1 LNQQINNQNYSLV
14 EESMTIQKVFDSFS
28 AAVADIHE
36 GSTVFIGNFAGPGGT
51 PFFLIRA
58 LAQTGVKNLT
68 IVANTA
74 GGTGL
79 TLDYDDHRILFQNH
93 QVKKVIASFPF
104 STSPKRPT
112 EAEKQ
117 ILAGEVKLEM
127 VPQGTLA
134 ERIRAGGAGIAAFYT
149 PTGPG
154 TVIEEGKEKRYFNGR
169 AHLLEYGLRADFAL
183 VRAWKADQV
192 GNLIFRGTQRQF
204 NPMMAMGADVT
215 IAEVDEIVEAG
226 AINPNHVIVP
236 GIYVKRIVKVTE
248 TTPFPRHLEAGD
260 FSSQGGYAHG

>member
-1 LNQQINNQNYSLV
+1 MAIN
-14 EESMTIQKVFDSFS
+14 KVFGSFEE
-28 AAVADIHE
+28 AVSDVKD
-36 GSTVFIGNFAGPGGT
+36 GSVIFIGNFAGPGGT
-51 PFFLIRA
+51 PFFLIKA
-58 LAQTGVKNLT
+58 LREQGAKNLT

-74 GGTGL
+74 GGIGL

-104 STSPKRPT
+104 STSAKRPS

-117 ILAGEVKLEM
+117 ILAGEVELEL

-169 AHLLEYGLRADFAL
+169 PHLLEYGLKADYAL
-183 VRAWKADQV
+183 VRAWKADTL

-204 NPMMAMGADVT
+204 NPMMAMGADIA
-215 IAEVDEIVEAG
+215 IAEVDEIVKPG
-226 AINPNHVIVP
+226 DINPNCVVVP
-236 GIYVKRIVKVTE
+236 GIFVKRIVKITQN
-248 TTPFPRHLEAGD
+248 PGFPRHLESD
-260 FSSQGGYAHG
+260 FQVKEEV

>member
-1 LNQQINNQNYSLV
+1 
-14 EESMTIQKVFDSFS
+14 MTINKIYNSFS
-28 AAVADIHE
+28 EAVADIKD
-36 GSTVFIGNFAGPGGT
+36 GSLVFIGNFAGPGGT
-51 PFFLIRA
+51 PAFLIKA
-58 LAQTGVKNLT
+58 LRDLGVKNLT

-74 GGTGL
+74 GGIGL

-104 STSPKRPT
+104 STSAKRPT
-112 EAEKQ
+112 DAEKQ
-117 ILAGEVKLEM
+117 IQAGEVELEM

-169 AHLLEYGLRADFAL
+169 PHLLEYGLKADVAL
-183 VRAWKADQV
+183 VRAWKADTF

-204 NPMMAMGADVT
+204 NPMMAMSADLT
-215 IAEVDEIVEAG
+215 IAEVDEIVQPGE
-226 AINPNHVIVP
+226 INPNAVVVP

-248 TTPFPRHLEAGD
+248 NQGFPRHLETD
-260 FSSQGGYAHG
+260 FQVKEEV

>member
-1 LNQQINNQNYSLV
+1 MAINKIFS
-14 EESMTIQKVFDSFS
+14 SFKE
-28 AAVADIHE
+28 AVADIKD
-36 GSTVFIGNFAGPGGT
+36 GSTIFIGNFAGPGGT
-51 PFFLIRA
+51 PFFLIKA
-58 LAQTGVKNLT
+58 LHEQGARDLT

-79 TLDYDDHRILFQNH
+79 TLEYDDHQILFKSR

-104 STSPKRPT
+104 STSPKRPS

-117 ILAGEVKLEM
+117 ILAGEVELEM

-154 TVIEEGKEKRYFNGR
+154 TIIEEGKEKRYFNGKP
-169 AHLLEYGLRADFAL
+169 HLLEHGLRADYAL
-183 VRAWKADQV
+183 VRAWKADTF

-204 NPMMAMGADVT
+204 NSIMAMAANVT
-215 IAEVDEIVEAG
+215 IAEVDDIVRPGE
-226 AINPNHVIVP
+226 INPNAVVVP
-236 GIYVKRIVKVTE
+236 GIYVKRIVKVVE
-248 TTPFPRHLEAGD
+248 DPGFPRHLEMQD
-260 FSSQGGYAHG
+260 FHVKEEL